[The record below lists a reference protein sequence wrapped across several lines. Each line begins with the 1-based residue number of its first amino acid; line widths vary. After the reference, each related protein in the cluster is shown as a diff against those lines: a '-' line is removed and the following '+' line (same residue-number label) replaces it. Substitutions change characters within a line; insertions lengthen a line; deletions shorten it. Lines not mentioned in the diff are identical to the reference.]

1 MSNLLDIR
9 NVDLG
14 YEPENLIIKNININ
28 ISEKDF
34 VIINGPNGSGKS
46 TFLKLLYMRLLPYRG
61 SFSFF
66 GKKINNIS
74 KKDIIDI
81 RKKIGVILQDN
92 YLIPYFS
99 VSQNIELAIQVQE
112 KRNINIKNRVQEI
125 ANWVGLGKLLMN
137 KVNNLSEGEKQKLV
151 IARSLVCKPKLL
163 IADEPMNHLDN
174 KTSKKLFFLLNSI
187 NQLGTTIILVD
198 KNSDNLNDEN
208 QRYFEISNQEI
219 VEVKR

>member
-1 MSNLLDIR
+1 MSNLLNIK

-14 YEPENLIIKNININ
+14 YEPENLIIKNINIK

-34 VIINGPNGSGKS
+34 IIINGPNGSGKS
-46 TFLKLLYMRLLPYRG
+46 SFLKLIYMKLLPYRG

-66 GKKINNIS
+66 GKEISNIS
-74 KKDIIDI
+74 KKDIINI

-99 VSQNIELAIQVQE
+99 VSQNIELAIQVQQ
-112 KRNINIKNRVQEI
+112 KKNINIKKRVQEI
-125 ANWVGLGKLLMN
+125 ADWVGLGKLLMN

-174 KTSKKLFFLLNSI
+174 DSSQKLFFLLSSI
-187 NQLGTTIILVD
+187 NRLGTTVILVD
-198 KNSDNLNDEN
+198 KKSDRLNDKN
-208 QRYFEISNQEI
+208 YRYFEISNKEI
-219 VEVKR
+219 VEILR

>member
-34 VIINGPNGSGKS
+34 IIINGPNGSGKS
-46 TFLKLLYMRLLPYRG
+46 SFLKLLYMRLLPYRG

-66 GKKINNIS
+66 GKEINNIS

-112 KRNINIKNRVQEI
+112 KKNINIKDRVQEI

-174 KTSKKLFFLLNSI
+174 KTSQKLFFLLSSI

-198 KNSDNLNDEN
+198 KNNDRLDDKN

>member
-34 VIINGPNGSGKS
+34 IIINGPNGSGKS
-46 TFLKLLYMRLLPYRG
+46 SFLKLLYMRLLPYRG
-61 SFSFF
+61 SLSFF
-66 GKKINNIS
+66 GKEINNIS

-99 VSQNIELAIQVQE
+99 VSQNIELALQVQE
-112 KRNINIKNRVQEI
+112 KKNINIKNRVHEI

-174 KTSKKLFFLLNSI
+174 KTSQKLFFLLSSI

-198 KNSDNLNDEN
+198 KNSDRLDDKN

>member
-28 ISEKDF
+28 IHEKDF
-34 VIINGPNGSGKS
+34 IIIDGPNGSGKS
-46 TFLKLLYMRLLPYRG
+46 SFLKLLYMRLLPYRG
-61 SFSFF
+61 TFSFF

-112 KRNINIKNRVQEI
+112 KKYINIKKRVQEI
-125 ANWVGLGKLLMN
+125 ADWVGLEKLLMN
-137 KVNNLSEGEKQKLV
+137 KVHNLSEGEKQKLV

-163 IADEPMNHLDN
+163 IADEPMNHLDS
-174 KTSKKLFFLLNSI
+174 KTTQKFFFLLSSI

-198 KNSDNLNDEN
+198 KNRDKLKDKNH
-208 QRYFEISNQEI
+208 RYFEIINQEI

>member
-34 VIINGPNGSGKS
+34 IIINGPNGSGKS
-46 TFLKLLYMRLLPYRG
+46 SFLKLLYMRLLPYRG

-99 VSQNIELAIQVQE
+99 VSQNIELALQVQE
-112 KRNINIKNRVQEI
+112 KKNINIKNRVHEI

-174 KTSKKLFFLLNSI
+174 KTSQKLFFLLSSI

-198 KNSDNLNDEN
+198 KNSDRLDDKN

>member
-14 YEPENLIIKNININ
+14 YKPENLIIKNININ
-28 ISEKDF
+28 INEKDF
-34 VIINGPNGSGKS
+34 IIINGPNGSGKS
-46 TFLKLLYMRLLPYRG
+46 SFLKLLYMRLLPFRG
-61 SFSFF
+61 TFSFF
-66 GKKINNIS
+66 GKEINHIS

-112 KRNINIKNRVQEI
+112 KKNINIKDRVQEI

-174 KTSKKLFFLLNSI
+174 KTSQKLFFLLSSI

-198 KNSDNLNDEN
+198 KNNDRLDDKN

>member
-14 YEPENLIIKNININ
+14 YKPENLIIKNININ
-28 ISEKDF
+28 INEKDF
-34 VIINGPNGSGKS
+34 IIINGPNGSGKS
-46 TFLKLLYMRLLPYRG
+46 SFLKLLYMRLLPYRG

-66 GKKINNIS
+66 GKEINNIS

-112 KRNINIKNRVQEI
+112 KKNINIKDRVQEI

-174 KTSKKLFFLLNSI
+174 KTSQKLFFLLSSI

-198 KNSDNLNDEN
+198 KNSDRLDDKN

>member
-34 VIINGPNGSGKS
+34 IIINGPNGSGKS
-46 TFLKLLYMRLLPYRG
+46 SFLKLLYMRLLPYRG

-66 GKKINNIS
+66 GKEINNIS

-112 KRNINIKNRVQEI
+112 KKNINIKNRVQEI

-174 KTSKKLFFLLNSI
+174 KTSQKLFFLLSSI
-187 NQLGTTIILVD
+187 NKLGTTIILVD
-198 KNSDNLNDEN
+198 KNSDRIDDKN

>member
-34 VIINGPNGSGKS
+34 IIINGPNGSGKS
-46 TFLKLLYMRLLPYRG
+46 SFLKLLYMRLLPYRG

-66 GKKINNIS
+66 GKEINNIS

-99 VSQNIELAIQVQE
+99 VSQNIELALQVQE
-112 KRNINIKNRVQEI
+112 KKNINIKNRVHEI

-174 KTSKKLFFLLNSI
+174 KTSQKLFFLLRSI

-198 KNSDNLNDEN
+198 KNSDRLDDKN

>member
-34 VIINGPNGSGKS
+34 IIINGPNGSGKS
-46 TFLKLLYMRLLPYRG
+46 SFLKLLYMRLLPYRG

-66 GKKINNIS
+66 GKEINNIS

-112 KRNINIKNRVQEI
+112 KKNINIKNRVHEI

-174 KTSKKLFFLLNSI
+174 KTSQKLFFLLSSI

-198 KNSDNLNDEN
+198 KNSDRLDDKN

>member
-14 YEPENLIIKNININ
+14 YKPENLIIKNININ
-28 ISEKDF
+28 INEKDF
-34 VIINGPNGSGKS
+34 IIINGPNGSGKS
-46 TFLKLLYMRLLPYRG
+46 SFLKLLYMRLLPYRG

-112 KRNINIKNRVQEI
+112 KKNINIKDRVQEI

>member
-34 VIINGPNGSGKS
+34 IIINGPNGSGKS
-46 TFLKLLYMRLLPYRG
+46 SFLKLLYMRLLPYRG

-66 GKKINNIS
+66 GKEINNIS

-112 KRNINIKNRVQEI
+112 KKNINIKDRVQEI

-174 KTSKKLFFLLNSI
+174 KTSQKLFFLLSSI

-198 KNSDNLNDEN
+198 KNSDRLDDKN

>member
-28 ISEKDF
+28 ISQKDF
-34 VIINGPNGSGKS
+34 IIINGSNGSGKS
-46 TFLKLLYMRLLPYRG
+46 SFLKLLYMRLLPYRG

-174 KTSKKLFFLLNSI
+174 KTSQKLFFLLSSI

-198 KNSDNLNDEN
+198 KNSDRLDDKN

>member
-28 ISEKDF
+28 ISQKDF
-34 VIINGPNGSGKS
+34 IIINGSNGSGKS
-46 TFLKLLYMRLLPYRG
+46 SFLKLLYMRLLPYRG

-99 VSQNIELAIQVQE
+99 VSQNIELAIQIQE
-112 KRNINIKNRVQEI
+112 KKNINIKNRVQEI

-137 KVNNLSEGEKQKLV
+137 KVDNLSEGEKQKLV

-174 KTSKKLFFLLNSI
+174 KSSQKLFFLLNSI
-187 NQLGTTIILVD
+187 NKLGTTIILVD
-198 KNSDNLNDEN
+198 KNSDRLNDKN

>member
-28 ISEKDF
+28 ISQKDF
-34 VIINGPNGSGKS
+34 IIINGSNGSGKS
-46 TFLKLLYMRLLPYRG
+46 SFLKLLYMRLLPYRG

-66 GKKINNIS
+66 GKEINNIS

-112 KRNINIKNRVQEI
+112 KKNINIKNRVQEI

-137 KVNNLSEGEKQKLV
+137 KVDNLSEGEKQKLV

-174 KTSKKLFFLLNSI
+174 KSSQKLFFLLNSI
-187 NQLGTTIILVD
+187 NKLGTTIILVD
-198 KNSDNLNDEN
+198 KNSDRLNDKN

>member
-14 YEPENLIIKNININ
+14 YKPENLIIKNININ
-28 ISEKDF
+28 INEKDF
-34 VIINGPNGSGKS
+34 IIINGPNGSGKS
-46 TFLKLLYMRLLPYRG
+46 SFLKLLYMRLLPFRG
-61 SFSFF
+61 TFSFF
-66 GKKINNIS
+66 GKEINHIS

-112 KRNINIKNRVQEI
+112 KKNINIKDRVQEI

>member
-34 VIINGPNGSGKS
+34 IIINGPNGSGKS
-46 TFLKLLYMRLLPYRG
+46 SFLKLLYMRLLPFRG
-61 SFSFF
+61 TFSFF
-66 GKKINNIS
+66 GKEINHIS

-112 KRNINIKNRVQEI
+112 KKNINIKDRVQEI

-174 KTSKKLFFLLNSI
+174 KTSQKLFFLLSSI

-198 KNSDNLNDEN
+198 KNSDRLDDKN

>member
-34 VIINGPNGSGKS
+34 IIINGPNGSGKS
-46 TFLKLLYMRLLPYRG
+46 SFLKLLYMRLLPYRG
-61 SFSFF
+61 SLSFF
-66 GKKINNIS
+66 GKEINNIS

-112 KRNINIKNRVQEI
+112 KKNINIKNRVQEI

-174 KTSKKLFFLLNSI
+174 KTSQKLFFLLSSI

-198 KNSDNLNDEN
+198 KNSDRLDDKN

>member
-14 YEPENLIIKNININ
+14 YKPENLIIKNININ
-28 ISEKDF
+28 INEKDF
-34 VIINGPNGSGKS
+34 IIINGPNGCGKS
-46 TFLKLLYMRLLPYRG
+46 SFLKLLYMRLLPYRG
-61 SFSFF
+61 SLSFF
-66 GKKINNIS
+66 GKEINNIS

-112 KRNINIKNRVQEI
+112 KKNINIKDRVQEI

-174 KTSKKLFFLLNSI
+174 KTSQKLFFLLSSI

-198 KNSDNLNDEN
+198 KNNDRLDDKN

>member
-34 VIINGPNGSGKS
+34 IIINGPNGSGKS
-46 TFLKLLYMRLLPYRG
+46 SFLKLLYMRLLPYRG

-66 GKKINNIS
+66 GKEINNIS

-112 KRNINIKNRVQEI
+112 KKNINIKNRVQEI

-174 KTSKKLFFLLNSI
+174 KTSQKLFFLLSSI

-198 KNSDNLNDEN
+198 KNSDRLDDKN

>member
-34 VIINGPNGSGKS
+34 IIINGPNGSGKS
-46 TFLKLLYMRLLPYRG
+46 SFLKLLYMRLLPYRG

-66 GKKINNIS
+66 GKEINNIS

-99 VSQNIELAIQVQE
+99 VSQNIELALQVQE
-112 KRNINIKNRVQEI
+112 KKNINIKNRVHEI

-174 KTSKKLFFLLNSI
+174 KTSQKLFFLLSSI

-198 KNSDNLNDEN
+198 KNSDRLDDKN

>member
-34 VIINGPNGSGKS
+34 IIINGPNGSGKS
-46 TFLKLLYMRLLPYRG
+46 SFLKLLYMRLLPYRG

-112 KRNINIKNRVQEI
+112 KKNINIKNRVHEI

-174 KTSKKLFFLLNSI
+174 KTSQKLFFLLSSI

-198 KNSDNLNDEN
+198 KNSDRLHDKN

>member
-34 VIINGPNGSGKS
+34 IIINGPNGSGKS
-46 TFLKLLYMRLLPYRG
+46 SFLKLLYMRLLPYRG

-66 GKKINNIS
+66 GKEINNIS

-99 VSQNIELAIQVQE
+99 VSQNIELALQVQE
-112 KRNINIKNRVQEI
+112 KKNINIKNRVHEI

-174 KTSKKLFFLLNSI
+174 QTRKKLFFLLSSI

-198 KNSDNLNDEN
+198 KNSDRLDDKN

>member
-1 MSNLLDIR
+1 
-9 NVDLG
+9 
-14 YEPENLIIKNININ
+14 
-28 ISEKDF
+28 
-34 VIINGPNGSGKS
+34 
-46 TFLKLLYMRLLPYRG
+46 MRLLPFRG
-61 SFSFF
+61 TFSFF
-66 GKKINNIS
+66 GKEINHIS

-112 KRNINIKNRVQEI
+112 KRNINIKNRVHEI

-174 KTSKKLFFLLNSI
+174 KTSQKLFFLLSSI

-198 KNSDNLNDEN
+198 KNSDRLDDKN

>member
-14 YEPENLIIKNININ
+14 YEPENLIMKNININ
-28 ISEKDF
+28 ISEKEF
-34 VIINGPNGSGKS
+34 IIINGPNGSGKS
-46 TFLKLLYMRLLPYRG
+46 SFIKLLYMRLLPYRG

-66 GKKINNIS
+66 GKEINNIS

-99 VSQNIELAIQVQE
+99 VSQNIELALQVQE
-112 KRNINIKNRVQEI
+112 KKNINIKNRVHEI

-174 KTSKKLFFLLNSI
+174 KTSQKLFFLLSSI

-198 KNSDNLNDEN
+198 KNSDRLDDKN

>member
-14 YEPENLIIKNININ
+14 YEPEKLIIKNININ

-34 VIINGPNGSGKS
+34 IIINGPNGSGKS
-46 TFLKLLYMRLLPYRG
+46 SFLKLLYMRLLPYRG

-66 GKKINNIS
+66 GKEINNIS
-74 KKDIIDI
+74 KKDIIEI

-112 KRNINIKNRVQEI
+112 KKNINIKNRVQEI

-174 KTSKKLFFLLNSI
+174 KTSQKLFFLLSSI
-187 NQLGTTIILVD
+187 NKLGTTIILVD
-198 KNSDNLNDEN
+198 KNSDRLDDIN

>member
-1 MSNLLDIR
+1 M
-9 NVDLG
+9 
-14 YEPENLIIKNININ
+14 
-28 ISEKDF
+28 
-34 VIINGPNGSGKS
+34 
-46 TFLKLLYMRLLPYRG
+46 
-61 SFSFF
+61 
-66 GKKINNIS
+66 
-74 KKDIIDI
+74 
-81 RKKIGVILQDN
+81 
-92 YLIPYFS
+92 IPYFS

-112 KRNINIKNRVQEI
+112 KKNINIKNRVHEI

-174 KTSKKLFFLLNSI
+174 KTSQKLFFLLSSI

-198 KNSDNLNDEN
+198 KNNDRLDDKN
-208 QRYFEISNQEI
+208 KRYFEISNQEI

>member
-28 ISEKDF
+28 ISQKDF
-34 VIINGPNGSGKS
+34 IIINGSNGSGKS
-46 TFLKLLYMRLLPYRG
+46 SFLKLLYMRLLPYRG

-99 VSQNIELAIQVQE
+99 VSQNIELAIQIQE
-112 KRNINIKNRVQEI
+112 KKNINIKNRVQEI
-125 ANWVGLGKLLMN
+125 ANWVGLGNLLMN

-151 IARSLVCKPKLL
+151 IARSLVCRPKLL

-174 KTSKKLFFLLNSI
+174 KTSQKLFFLLSSI

-198 KNSDNLNDEN
+198 KNSDRLNDKN

>member
-34 VIINGPNGSGKS
+34 IIINGPNGSGKS
-46 TFLKLLYMRLLPYRG
+46 SFLKLLYMRLLPYRG

-66 GKKINNIS
+66 GKEINNIS

-99 VSQNIELAIQVQE
+99 VSQNIELALQVQE
-112 KRNINIKNRVQEI
+112 KKNINIKNRVHEI

-174 KTSKKLFFLLNSI
+174 KTSQKLFFLLSSI

-198 KNSDNLNDEN
+198 KNSDRLDDKN

-219 VEVKR
+219 VELKR

>member
-1 MSNLLDIR
+1 MSNLLNIK

-14 YEPENLIIKNININ
+14 YEPENLIIKNINIK

-34 VIINGPNGSGKS
+34 IIINGPNGSGKS
-46 TFLKLLYMRLLPYRG
+46 SLLKLIYMKLLPYRG

-66 GKKINNIS
+66 GKEISNIS
-74 KKDIIDI
+74 KKDIINI

-99 VSQNIELAIQVQE
+99 VSQNIELAIQVQQ
-112 KRNINIKNRVQEI
+112 KKNINIKKRVQEI
-125 ANWVGLGKLLMN
+125 ADWVGLGKLLMN

-174 KTSKKLFFLLNSI
+174 DSSQKLFFLLSSI
-187 NQLGTTIILVD
+187 NRLGTTVILVD
-198 KNSDNLNDEN
+198 KKSDRLNDIN
-208 QRYFEISNQEI
+208 HRYFEISNKEI
-219 VEVKR
+219 VEILR